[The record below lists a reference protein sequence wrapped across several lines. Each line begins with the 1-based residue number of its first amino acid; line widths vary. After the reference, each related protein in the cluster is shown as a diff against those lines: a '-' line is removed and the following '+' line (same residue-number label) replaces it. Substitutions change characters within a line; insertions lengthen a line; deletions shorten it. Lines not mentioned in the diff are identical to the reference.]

1 MSSAFR
7 TIAVPVKDGKFDNIS
22 TPSYWDSRFGGDDE
36 DGPFTPLPFT
46 VVNGVLD
53 IAITSSSVQTF
64 INDGNEPED
73 DTEFQVKQMGGRRL
87 ITSLGSNF
95 TTYLRNRIDNID
107 SLGSPYSGELV
118 IVVKPVMTKIQL
130 AQPGQVQGLTFENVY
145 GVNDYPPTSDEY
157 VGGDESNKYFT
168 SWVFFKPLTV
178 RFVSSDSATGY
189 KYMTFSTHYDGD

>member
-1 MSSAFR
+1 MSSVFR
-7 TIAVPVKDGKFDNIS
+7 TVAVPVKDGKFDNIS
-22 TPSYWDSRFGGDDE
+22 TPCYYDNDLGDD
-36 DGPFTPLPFT
+36 TPIPFT

-53 IAITSSSVQTF
+53 IAINNSSIETF
-64 INDGNEPED
+64 INDGNEPQD

-118 IVVKPVMTKIQL
+118 IFVKPVMTKIQL
-130 AQPGQVQGLTFENVY
+130 AQPGEVQGLTFENVY

-157 VGGDESNKYFT
+157 IGGDESNKYFT

-178 RFVSSDSATGY
+178 RFVSSGSATGY